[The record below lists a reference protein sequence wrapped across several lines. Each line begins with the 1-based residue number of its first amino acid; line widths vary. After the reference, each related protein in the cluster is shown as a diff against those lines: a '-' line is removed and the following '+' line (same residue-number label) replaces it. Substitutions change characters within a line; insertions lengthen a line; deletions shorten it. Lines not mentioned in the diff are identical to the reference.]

1 MALKSENQSVAPS
14 FVAIVVALVLVFAC
28 SAPGAKA
35 FDDAAAETQSQQFVL
50 VQPAHLF
57 GHGAEVELE
66 EEDPSLYGRLRAV
79 RVAYLGAN
87 RCKQRIRPFLLKLVE
102 RDPRPD

>member
-1 MALKSENQSVAPS
+1 MTLKSENQSVTSS
-14 FVAIVVALVLVFAC
+14 FVTIVVALVLVFAC

-35 FDDAAAETQSQQFVL
+35 FDDSAAETESQQFVL
-50 VQPAHLF
+50 VQPEHLF

-79 RVAYLGAN
+79 RAAYLGAN
-87 RCKQRIRPFLLKLVE
+87 RCKQRIRPLLLNLVV